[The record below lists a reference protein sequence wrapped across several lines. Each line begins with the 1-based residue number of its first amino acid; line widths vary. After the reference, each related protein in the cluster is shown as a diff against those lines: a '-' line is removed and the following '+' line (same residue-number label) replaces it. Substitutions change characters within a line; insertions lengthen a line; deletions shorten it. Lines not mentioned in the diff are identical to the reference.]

1 MPGRIVKL
9 VVLLLFF
16 SEIILAQKLS
26 VGGLIL
32 SEKDRLPIAY
42 STVMI
47 KESGQWA
54 VSDDKGEFLIK
65 NVQKGTCT
73 VVIRSLGYVSR
84 TFTLKVVDES
94 KKLRILLKEE
104 NLKLAEVEA
113 VAKRKNDDATTSY
126 HIDRLA
132 LDNQQ
137 IINLSDIGTLLPG
150 GKTVNSTLMDDD
162 RMALRSGSSE
172 KGNASF
178 GTAVEVDG
186 VRLGNNGAM
195 SETLGASTRNLGV
208 SSIESIEVITGVPS
222 VEYGDLSNGIIKVN
236 TRQGKSPFQLEVQLN
251 QHTRQIA
258 LNKGFDLGHGL
269 GILNTS
275 LEHAR
280 SFSDAT
286 SPYTAYQRNILSLS
300 YMNVWNKST
309 TPLTL
314 HIGLSGN
321 VGGYNSKAD
330 PDRVLDDFSKSR
342 DNSFRAKMEWNWLLN
357 KSWITNLTLMG
368 SVSYADRKSESYTS
382 TSSSSTQPYIHTT
395 TQGYYLSEDSPT
407 ANVVLGPTGYWY
419 VDAFTDSKPLDYAL
433 KLKGEWTRRFWG
445 MLNKLMI
452 GADYSRSENKGEGL
466 YYTDLQY
473 APTWRAYRY
482 ADQPAINNI
491 ALYAEEK
498 VVIPVSKKSTAE
510 LTAGLRDDLTSIDAS
525 AYGTVSSVS
534 PRVNG
539 KYIFWRHQPHRWVSA
554 LSLHAGWGK
563 SVKLPSMQV
572 LYPQPVYSDKLAFSS
587 TSNAYNQAYYA
598 YYTQPT
604 PALYNSDLKWQYTNQ
619 TDVGVDFTLWGAK
632 VTLSGF
638 YHKTYHPYLATTVY
652 TPMTYYYTSPSE
664 VQNCG
669 IPVANRTFAID
680 EQTGV
685 VTVSDITGQQ
695 ESVTLANYARNTY
708 YAQTKYANG
717 SPIERYGLE
726 WVIDFPKIKVLSTG
740 IRLDGS
746 YYHYRGVDDNLIA
759 DIPTGIS
766 TTMSNGSLYQYVGYY
781 RGSNV
786 TSTGYSAQASVT
798 NGSLSRKLN
807 LNATFTTHIPKVR
820 LIMTLRLESSLYT
833 YSRSLCE
840 YVDGSSRGYQV
851 DESNAYFGTPYQG
864 ETNKYVIVYPEYYST
879 WDDPNTLIPF
889 AEKFAWAREN
899 DQELYNDLSKLVV
912 RSNYQYILNPNRL
925 SAYYSAN
932 FSITKEIG
940 NHVSL
945 SFYANNFFNNMQ
957 TVHSTQTNVDTSL
970 FASSYIPS
978 FYYGLSLRL
987 KL

>member
-1 MPGRIVKL
+1 MSGRFVKL

-137 IINLSDIGTLLPG
+137 IINL
-150 GKTVNSTLMDDD
+150 
-162 RMALRSGSSE
+162 
-172 KGNASF
+172 

-407 ANVVLGPTGYWY
+407 ANIVLGPTGYWY

-498 VVIPVSKKSTAE
+498 VVIPVSKKSIAE

-539 KYIFWRHQPHRWVSA
+539 KCIFWRH
-554 LSLHAGWGK
+554 
-563 SVKLPSMQV
+563 
-572 LYPQPVYSDKLAFSS
+572 
-587 TSNAYNQAYYA
+587 AYNQAYYA

-652 TPMTYYYTSPSE
+652 TPMTYYYTSPTE

-726 WVIDFPKIKVLSTG
+726 WVIDFPKIKMLSTG

-781 RGSNV
+781 RGSNA